1 MSRDTTTRSPNTDS
15 TFPHLSWQECELHFD
30 SLLAVFLLM
39 LMTPSIVSLALI
51 WRLAGTLHSV
61 RESASTRAASVA
73 STVKS
78 EAEKFSTL
86 ALFRFSRSLNQLS
99 DAVRK
104 MASEVDQ
111 LRFTF
116 QSGTKK
122 SKTSSSS
129 RTTRGPKTTV

>member
-15 TFPHLSWQECELHFD
+15 TFPHLSWQGVRTPLRQFA
-30 SLLAVFLLM
+30 AVFLLM
-39 LMTPSIVSLALI
+39 LMTPSIVSLNLI
-51 WRLAGTLHSV
+51 WRLALLLAV
-61 RESASTRAASVA
+61 RESGINAESVA

-99 DAVRK
+99 DVVLK

-111 LRFTF
+111 PRFTF
-116 QSGTKK
+116 QSSTKK

-129 RTTRGPKTTV
+129 RTTKEPKTTV

>member
-1 MSRDTTTRSPNTDS
+1 MSKDTTTQSPDTDS
-15 TFPHLSWQECELHFD
+15 TFPHLSWRECELHFD
-30 SLLAVFLLM
+30 NLLAVFLLM

-51 WRLAGTLHSV
+51 WQLANTLHKG
-61 RESASTRAASVA
+61 RESVSTQAESVA
-73 STVKS
+73 STVRSEVEKS
-78 EAEKFSTL
+78 STL
-86 ALFRFSRSLNQLS
+86 VLFRFSRSLNQLS
-99 DAVRK
+99 DAALK

-129 RTTRGPKTTV
+129 RTTKEQKTTV